1 MARAD
6 RIKMELS
13 NEDRKILRD
22 ICDALRAANVTVE
35 SQLVGRL
42 VEIGEAEVKRAGMVY
57 CGNGPEDDFGGVVP
71 QEALDLPSASKVNR
85 SFNDAG
91 DNAV

>member
-1 MARAD
+1 MVRAD

-22 ICDALRAANVTVE
+22 IRDALRAANATVE
-35 SQLVGRL
+35 SQFMGRL
-42 VEIGEAEVKRAGMVY
+42 VEMGV
-57 CGNGPEDDFGGVVP
+57 NGFGGIVP

-91 DNAV
+91 GDPV